1 LIFYWGIWRRV
12 WNIDGLVVTYFDIGI
27 SGTST
32 EVVTDITFE
41 VISTVAHNIIYFLWK
56 DFEPFPSEQYLLED
70 KNTQLINFNWVF

>member
-41 VISTVAHNIIYFLWK
+41 VISTVAHNIIYEF
-56 DFEPFPSEQYLLED
+56 D
-70 KNTQLINFNWVF
+70 KKCEGTANTVGIFTMVP